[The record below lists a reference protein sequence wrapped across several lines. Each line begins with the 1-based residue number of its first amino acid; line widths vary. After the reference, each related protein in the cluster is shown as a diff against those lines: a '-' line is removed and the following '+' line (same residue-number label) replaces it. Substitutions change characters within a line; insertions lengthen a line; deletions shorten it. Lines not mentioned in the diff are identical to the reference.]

1 VLSKKEK
8 LARLKI
14 IRSGS
19 IGPSTFWNFLKVY
32 GSGEKLLKVLP
43 VLYRSQAKTF
53 DGSDRSSDS
62 SSKHF
67 ELCSDEKIEEEFAAL
82 KAIGGRIVFFEDELY
97 PPLLRNISDP
107 PPLLTILG
115 EKSRILDF
123 YNRNI
128 ISVVGSRN
136 ASIHAS
142 KFCSTLCSELSR
154 ENTVIVS
161 GLARGIDTSAHLGSL
176 ENGTIAVLA
185 GGINV
190 IYPQENARLYEEIVK
205 KGCVIAEMPHDTAP
219 QPHFFPRR
227 NRIIAGMSYGT
238 VVVEATA
245 QSGSL
250 ITARMALEY
259 DRDVFAVPGF
269 PLDPR
274 SVGCNTLLKE
284 GAILVQSAR
293 DILDYLEDRRVI
305 KKSLLE
311 GREPF
316 TAQVSEHNVERT
328 RTQIINSL
336 SSVPVTIDEL
346 IASIRV
352 PPQEVLAA
360 LLELELSNKIVRLH
374 GQKVCLVLDG

>member
-14 IRSGS
+14 MRSEAIGS
-19 IGPSTFWNFLKVY
+19 STFWNFLEVY

-43 VLYRSQAKTF
+43 TLYNSHIKISIKY
-53 DGSDRSSDS
+53 DGSSDS
-62 SSKHF
+62 SLQHF
-67 ELCSDEKIEEEFAAL
+67 KLCSDEDIKEEFAAL
-82 KAIGGRIVFFEDELY
+82 KEIGGRIVFFEDELY
-97 PPLLRNISDP
+97 PPLLRNIPDP
-107 PPLLTILG
+107 PPLLTLLG

-136 ASIHAS
+136 SSIHAN
-142 KFCSTLCSELSR
+142 KFCSNLCSELSR
-154 ENTVIVS
+154 ANIVIVS
-161 GLARGIDTSAHLGSL
+161 GLARGIDANAHLGSL
-176 ENGTIAVLA
+176 ENGTIAVVA

-190 IYPQENARLYEEIVK
+190 VYPQENAQLYKEIAK
-205 KGCVIAEMPHDTAP
+205 KGCIIAEMPYDTAP

-227 NRIIAGMSYGT
+227 NRIIAGISYGT
-238 VVVEATA
+238 IVVEAAA

-259 DRDVFAVPGF
+259 NRDVFAVPGF

-284 GAILVQSAR
+284 GAILVQGPQ
-293 DILDYLEDRRVI
+293 DVLDYVENRKI
-305 KKSLLE
+305 MEKSLLE
-311 GREPF
+311 SREPF
-316 TAQVSEHNVERT
+316 AARISDYDVERT
-328 RTQIINSL
+328 QGQIMKSL
-336 SSVPVTIDEL
+336 SSVPITIDEL
-346 IASIRV
+346 IAAIKV

-360 LLELELSNKIVRLH
+360 LLKLELSNRIVRLH
-374 GQKVCLVLDG
+374 GQKVCLMLDG